1 MVGARLRDEFVI
13 RSSPEFRLGDF
24 LEFRFGVDME
34 RSLEDV
40 VGFEEDVFGDEF
52 AYRFE
57 SRIEIERSEERLEG
71 VGEDIGVLISPG
83 EGFPTGKEDDFAE
96 PDAFRS
102 LGEVLASDE
111 GRTDVGHFAFG
122 LLGEFLIEEF
132 GGYEFENGVAQ
143 KFETFVG
150 FRKIVFVEYR
160 PVNERRHECLDR
172 GFYSEAPE
180 HFGNLVFESVPI
192 EAECFFGHR
201 PAVMD

>member
-1 MVGARLRDEFVI
+1 MVGAGFRDELVF
-13 RSSPEFRLGDF
+13 RSSSEFRLGDF
-24 LEFRFGVDME
+24 LELRFGIDVE

-40 VGFEEDVFGDEF
+40 VGFEEDVFGDELPH
-52 AYRFE
+52 RFE

-71 VGEDIGVLISPG
+71 VGEDVGVLVSPG
-83 EGFPTGKEDDFAE
+83 KGLPSGKEDEFAE
-96 PDAFRS
+96 SDAFGG
-102 LGEVLASDE
+102 LGEVLSADE

-122 LLGEFLIEEF
+122 LLGKFLIEEF

-150 FRKIVFVEYR
+150 FREVVFVEHR
-160 PVNERRHECLDR
+160 PVDERRHECLDR
-172 GFYSEAPE
+172 GFDPEAFQ
-180 HFGNLVFESVPI
+180 HFGDVAFESVPI